1 MRIAGRLAAS
11 VLEMI
16 EDHITPGVST
26 EELNK
31 ICHDYIVD
39 DIDCI
44 PAPLNYGG
52 GPNQIP
58 FPKIYMHISQPSGL
72 SWYTQRIK
80 KILKAGDTL
89 NIDITV
95 IKDGFF
101 GDTSKMFFVGEPSI
115 LAKRLIKI
123 TQECLYRGIDEVKD
137 GATLG
142 DIGEAIQKHAENNRF
157 SVVRE
162 FCGHGIGRIF
172 TMHLRSCITENPG
185 RA

>member
-1 MRIAGRLAAS
+1 MVAKVESTEEIEKKMRIAGRLAAS

-58 FPKIYMHISQPSGL
+58 FPKSMHISQPSGL

-80 KILKAGDTL
+80 NSKSRRHLK
-89 NIDITV
+89 
-95 IKDGFF
+95 
-101 GDTSKMFFVGEPSI
+101 
-115 LAKRLIKI
+115 
-123 TQECLYRGIDEVKD
+123 
-137 GATLG
+137 
-142 DIGEAIQKHAENNRF
+142 H
-157 SVVRE
+157 
-162 FCGHGIGRIF
+162 
-172 TMHLRSCITENPG
+172 
-185 RA
+185 